1 MINIKKVNN
10 DNKQMNRSMETP
22 SSLDLN
28 QRAQIFSSFAFI
40 YEKCRHKGYLTSIH
54 NTFSSILEKEVDY
67 AFSELGSLVKDRSE
81 APLVPK
87 LVEKNAFTFKENL
100 KVISNLVRNLIS

>member
-1 MINIKKVNN
+1 MIKIKQVNH
-10 DNKQMNRSMETP
+10 DNKEMNRSIETP

-40 YEKCRHKGYLTSIH
+40 YEKCRHKGYLASIQ
-54 NTFSSILEKEVDY
+54 NTFSSILEKEVEY
-67 AFSELGSLVKDRSE
+67 AFSELGGLVKHSSE

-100 KVISNLVRNLIS
+100 KVISNLVRSLIS